1 MYTEGEIFL
10 PGAPDTLQSGRI
22 GDEDGPSLPPD
33 QAGLFQV
40 LKGPIHRGAADAQL
54 AGQTGGGA
62 LHCAIGEAAEQIAD
76 HPALRIPHSQGTQP
90 GVEEADAA
98 GEIGQIVP
106 AQQGLLPQK
115 AVQQL
120 LVQ

>member
-1 MYTEGEIFL
+1 M
-10 PGAPDTLQSGRI
+10 
-22 GDEDGPSLPPD
+22 PSWR
-33 QAGLFQV
+33 AS
-40 LKGPIHRGAADAQL
+40 
-54 AGQTGGGA
+54 TGGGA

-115 AVQQL
+115 AVSSSWSSRRQRQIPWA
-120 LVQ
+120 VRVVA